1 MPALSRIFQTI
12 INLLTYSIPGT
23 GIPVWKLGIGV
34 IELIILSIL
43 VYLIISDL
51 KVIRWFEKKKKSRL

>member
-1 MPALSRIFQTI
+1 MSASIGIFSTI

-23 GIPVWKLGIGV
+23 GIPVWKLGVGG
-34 IELIILSIL
+34 IELIILGLL

-51 KVIRWFEKKKKSRL
+51 KIIKWFENKKRSRL